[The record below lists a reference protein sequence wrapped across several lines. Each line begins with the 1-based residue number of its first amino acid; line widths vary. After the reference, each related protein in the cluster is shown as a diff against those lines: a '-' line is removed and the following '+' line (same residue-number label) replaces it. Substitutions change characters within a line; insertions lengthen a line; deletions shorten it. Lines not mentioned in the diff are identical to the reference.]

1 MSESVI
7 QLVQGDSLN
16 PEGKECIFCGRVEN
30 PQLFSVSQGRRHNGV
45 LLKHYVVCEEHL
57 DKLNAL
63 LSGEYEI
70 DAIQLDKYRKQSTNL
85 RFRG

>member
-1 MSESVI
+1 MNESVV
-7 QLVQGDSLN
+7 QVVQGATLT
-16 PEGKECIFCGRVEN
+16 PEGKECVFCG
-30 PQLFSVSQGRRHNGV
+30 QTKGMHLFSVSNGIKYNGV
-45 LLKHYVVCEEHL
+45 VLKHYPICTEHL

-70 DAIQLDKYRKQSTNL
+70 DHIQLEQYRKQNNNL

>member
-7 QLVQGDSLN
+7 QLVQGDSLD
-16 PEGKECIFCGRVEN
+16 PTGKECIFCGRVRD
-30 PQLFSVSQGRRHNGV
+30 PHMFSVSIGKRHNGV
-45 LLKHYVVCEEHL
+45 LLKHYVVCGEHL

-70 DAIQLDKYRKQSTNL
+70 DAIQLDKYKKQSPNL

>member
-1 MSESVI
+1 MSESVV
-7 QLVQGDSLN
+7 QVVQGDSLD
-16 PEGKECIFCGRVEN
+16 PKGRECIFCGRVEN
-30 PQLFSVSQGRRHNGV
+30 PQLFSVSLGKRHNGT
-45 LLKHYVVCEEHL
+45 LLRHFPVCEEHL

-70 DAIQLDKYRKQSTNL
+70 DAIQLDKYRKQSLNL